1 MASCGRYQ
9 GRRSNASTS
18 SVECAG
24 LAGRDSNRRNRIGEV
39 LRTSYHFGL
48 RFNILL
54 TTNSTSQNYQAA
66 LNPLVGH
73 IVNLCL
79 SHHDQLRE
87 NAVQILYCMI
97 ISEYHTSQTFEH
109 IENELVS
116 KLDVLFMS
124 DSKGDDISRTFFISH
139 LRHLFDSSDVDEE
152 LRNRV
157 TSFLESVNV
166 FLQLLLSVRAL
177 PEGEEFADDRVMAT
191 VRLIRVFFNMH
202 PH

>member
-1 MASCGRYQ
+1 M
-9 GRRSNASTS
+9 
-18 SVECAG
+18 
-24 LAGRDSNRRNRIGEV
+24 
-39 LRTSYHFGL
+39 
-48 RFNILL
+48 
-54 TTNSTSQNYQAA
+54 
-66 LNPLVGH
+66 
-73 IVNLCL
+73 NLCL

-152 LRNRV
+152 LRSRV

-191 VRLIRVFFNMH
+191 VRQMRFGPTCTHTYGFSATAAPHELYSADRTRRDIYQIRPPAGQRKLGTIFAFMTGDFDM
-202 PH
+202 PLDASPIAELCRSRFDAQAAR